1 MARSEEH
8 EDRKASAAEGVMLM
22 VCIECGR
29 EYQFEGDDEVPE
41 DLKCEKCGNTVF
53 RRFDDT
59 GAPDDVQADFRE
71 STERDMATSDAEGET
86 TAGDLHDLNN
96 L

>member
-1 MARSEEH
+1 MARSDER
-8 EDRKASAAEGVMLM
+8 EDRQASAAGGVVLL

-29 EYQFEGDDEVPE
+29 EYGFEGEDELPDE
-41 DLKCEKCGNTVF
+41 LKCEKCGNGVF

-59 GAPDDVQADFRE
+59 GSPDDVQADFRE
-71 STERDMATSDAEGET
+71 STERDLAPNDAEGET
-86 TAGDLHDLNN
+86 TAGDLYDLNN